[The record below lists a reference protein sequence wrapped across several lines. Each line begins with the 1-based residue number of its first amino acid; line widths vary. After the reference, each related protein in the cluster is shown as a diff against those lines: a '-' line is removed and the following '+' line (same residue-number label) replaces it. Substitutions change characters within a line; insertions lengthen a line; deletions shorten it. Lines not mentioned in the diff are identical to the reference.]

1 MLVLLQLF
9 NQPRVWNGQS
19 KSILPRNAHWLY
31 VKWTYCRMTLLGREE
46 VKIWLKTWEQL
57 GGNWKKIPGGC
68 LCALRGSSTD
78 QRLKSKCISST
89 TPYKY
94 GILRHH
100 QRICRCHHHHFK
112 TNQFK
117 KSTKKLIFCLR
128 IENWDQIIHFDS
140 KPATK
145 LWIFK
150 LQAAKVLKTGSIQ
163 GSVCIISLM
172 KSDFFLLLSFIS
184 KCKISCWQF
193 CHPQVSMPG
202 LLRFSA
208 FFVNSAPNLSY
219 CFFCRV
225 PLLFFKLF
233 WFSRY
238 RIFWHE
244 NPPIQIHPTLQC
256 THCVVEQPLPLRQ
269 NSFLLL
275 AFFKTPR
282 KSCLDQCIACF

>member
-1 MLVLLQLF
+1 
-9 NQPRVWNGQS
+9 
-19 KSILPRNAHWLY
+19 
-31 VKWTYCRMTLLGREE
+31 MTLLGREE

-100 QRICRCHHHHFK
+100 QRICRCHHHHLK

-128 IENWDQIIHFDS
+128 FENWDQIIHFDS

-172 KSDFFLLLSFIS
+172 KSDFFYYYLLFLSARFLAGNS
-184 KCKISCWQF
+184 VTHKFLCQDFWDFQPF
-193 CHPQVSMPG
+193 
-202 LLRFSA
+202 LLILPRIWVIVFSA
-208 FFVNSAPNLSY
+208 GYHS
-219 CFFCRV
+219 CFLNCSDF
-225 PLLFFKLF
+225 LDIEYFGMK
-233 WFSRY
+233 
-238 RIFWHE
+238 
-244 NPPIQIHPTLQC
+244 IHPY
-256 THCVVEQPLPLRQ
+256 
-269 NSFLLL
+269 
-275 AFFKTPR
+275 
-282 KSCLDQCIACF
+282 KSTQLYNVRIV